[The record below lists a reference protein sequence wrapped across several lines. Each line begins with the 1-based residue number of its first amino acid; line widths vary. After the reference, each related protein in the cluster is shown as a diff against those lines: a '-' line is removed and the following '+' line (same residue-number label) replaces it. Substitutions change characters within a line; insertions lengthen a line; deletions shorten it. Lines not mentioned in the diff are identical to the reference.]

1 MILIQSGREVLTL
14 EKLNSEN
21 ASYLSELSKL
31 KEEVQKS
38 KYSSSSNYEYQVTQA
53 IIAANETANR
63 MKQVAKDEASLI
75 VNEAKDNAT
84 AIVHEA
90 LVNAQKTEQDAEL
103 LKKNVSV
110 YMARVKSLT
119 EAQLK
124 LLDDMDKKYQKKVD
138 FFLFFSYNDKE
149 FKSK

>member
-1 MILIQSGREVLTL
+1 MKRFSIVNNGYDIDEVNNFVDVVIKRL

-31 KEEVQKS
+31 KEEVS
-38 KYSSSSNYEYQVTQA
+38 KKQTNSFIPEQEVTQA

-63 MKQVAKDEASLI
+63 MKQVAKDEANLI
-75 VNEAKDNAT
+75 INEAKDNAT

-103 LKKNVSV
+103 LKKNISV

-124 LLDDMDKKYQKKVD
+124 LLNDMEGNYK
-138 FFLFFSYNDKE
+138 
-149 FKSK
+149 

>member
-1 MILIQSGREVLTL
+1 MKRFSIVPNGYDIDEVNNFVDVVIKRL

-38 KYSSSSNYEYQVTQA
+38 KDNSSSNYEYQVTQA

-103 LKKNVSV
+103 LKKSVSV

-124 LLDDMDKKYQKKVD
+124 LLEDMDKKYI
-138 FFLFFSYNDKE
+138 
-149 FKSK
+149 